1 MNTSSAHRLA
11 RVAAPP
17 VPRLRRALPAV
28 AERAT
33 GVPIGPLVLGAAVAA
48 AAALTFAFHALA
60 GRTLVPG
67 DYSSLGALLA
77 VLLAC
82 AVPLT
87 AVQGAV
93 TVEVAR
99 RIGDREVA
107 VDGRGLLRRV
117 AVAAVLA
124 SSALTLAAPLLAAV
138 LRLESTLAVIV
149 AAWWLAANAPA
160 AVGRGLLLGAGRLAD
175 VAASL
180 AGGALLRLAAVV
192 VLAPAFGLV
201 GAVGASVMGELA
213 AFLVALRACRRARL
227 LEPGA
232 ALVATRWGDA
242 GLALRMQVALWLFA
256 GAAPILGRRALPAAD
271 VGAFAAMA
279 TAASACLFL
288 PQAVATCAL
297 PRFVR
302 QGSRRQLRSMV
313 ATTLGLGLLTGAPLW
328 LAPQLVLSL
337 LFGPGF
343 HPQRSVMLLLCL
355 HMAGLGVLG
364 TLAQFGVA
372 RGHGSAAV
380 MAAGLVTAAAAGE
393 VVTDPTALA
402 AVLCAATVPVV
413 LVAAVRARRRAP
425 VIGVGSCTS

>member
-33 GVPIGPLVLGAAVAA
+33 GVPTGPLVLGAAVAA

-201 GAVGASVMGELA
+201 GAVGA
-213 AFLVALRACRRARL
+213 
-227 LEPGA
+227 
-232 ALVATRWGDA
+232 
-242 GLALRMQVALWLFA
+242 
-256 GAAPILGRRALPAAD
+256 
-271 VGAFAAMA
+271 
-279 TAASACLFL
+279 
-288 PQAVATCAL
+288 
-297 PRFVR
+297 
-302 QGSRRQLRSMV
+302 
-313 ATTLGLGLLTGAPLW
+313 
-328 LAPQLVLSL
+328 
-337 LFGPGF
+337 
-343 HPQRSVMLLLCL
+343 
-355 HMAGLGVLG
+355 
-364 TLAQFGVA
+364 
-372 RGHGSAAV
+372 
-380 MAAGLVTAAAAGE
+380 
-393 VVTDPTALA
+393 
-402 AVLCAATVPVV
+402 
-413 LVAAVRARRRAP
+413 
-425 VIGVGSCTS
+425 